1 MIKQKSIAKEVTI
14 SGVGLHTGQH
24 VTMTLKPA
32 PINNGFTFVR
42 VDLEGAPVIEANA
55 NFVVSTERGTN
66 LEYKGIQLHTTE
78 HVLAALVGSDLD
90 NVIIELNASEP
101 PIMDG
106 SSKFFVEAVLTAGVI
121 EQEAERDVYV
131 VKDVIKYVD
140 ERTGS
145 EIIIMPSDKY
155 EVTAMVDFGTKVL
168 GTQNATLSDLSDFKE
183 EIAPAR
189 TFSFLHEL
197 ETLLNHGLIKGG
209 DLNNA
214 IVYVDKEIS
223 SDTIEKLK
231 VAFNKETISV
241 NPNGILDNLTLH
253 YPNEAAR
260 HKLLD
265 VIGDLALIG
274 TRIQGRVIANKP
286 GHFVN
291 TQFAKKMAKIIKEEK
306 RNQVPTY
313 DLHKEPLMD
322 VTKIMSMLQH
332 RFPFILIVKIIEMN
346 EKKPGHFVNTHFAK
360 KMAKIIKEEKRNQV
374 PTYDLHKEPL
384 MDVTKIMSMLP
395 HRFPFILIDKII
407 EMNETSVVGM
417 KNVTINEEFF
427 NGHFPGA
434 PVMPG
439 VLIVE
444 AMAQTGGIL
453 ILSTVPDPE
462 NYLTYFMK
470 IDNVKFKH
478 KVVPGDTLIFKLD
491 LLSPIRRGIC
501 HMQANAYAN
510 GRLVAE
516 AELMAQI
523 VKSN

>member
-1 MIKQKSIAKEVTI
+1 MAKQKTIVQEVTI
-14 SGVGLHTGQH
+14 QGVGLHTGQQ

-42 VDLEGAPVIEANA
+42 VDLEGSPIIQADANL
-55 NFVVSTERGTN
+55 VVSTERGTN
-66 LEYKGIQLHTTE
+66 LEHKGVNLHTTE
-78 HVLAALVGSDLD
+78 HVLAALVGCDLD

-106 SSKFFVEAVLTAGVI
+106 SSKYFVEAVEKAGCV
-121 EQEAERDVYV
+121 EQDAERYEYI
-131 VKDVIKYVD
+131 VKEVISFAD

-145 EIIIMPSDKY
+145 EIIIMPADEY
-155 EVTAMVDFGTKVL
+155 QVTAMVDFGTKVL
-168 GTQNATLSDLSDFKE
+168 GTQNATLKSMSDFKS
-183 EIAPAR
+183 EISEAR

-197 ETLLNHGLIKGG
+197 ETLLAHGLIKGG

-223 SDTIEKLK
+223 PETLQNLK
-231 VAFNKETISV
+231 MAFGKDEITVKS
-241 NPNGILDNLTLH
+241 NGVLDNLTLH

-274 TRIQGRVIANKP
+274 TRIRGKVIANKP

-291 TQFAKKMAKIIKEEK
+291 TMFAKKMAKIIKNEK
-306 RNQVPTY
+306 RNQIPTY
-313 DLHKEPLMD
+313 DLNKEPLMD
-322 VTKIMSMLQH
+322 VTKIM
-332 RFPFILIVKIIEMN
+332 
-346 EKKPGHFVNTHFAK
+346 A
-360 KMAKIIKEEKRNQV
+360 
-374 PTYDLHKEPL
+374 
-384 MDVTKIMSMLP
+384 MLP
-395 HRFPFILIDKII
+395 HRYPMLLVDKIL
-407 EMNETSVVGM
+407 ELSETQVVGL
-417 KNVTINEEFF
+417 KNVTMNEDFF
-427 NGHFPGA
+427 QGHFPGA

-470 IDNVKFKH
+470 IDNVRFKN
-478 KVVPGDTLIFKLD
+478 KVSPGDTLIFKLD

-501 HMQANAYAN
+501 HMQAIAYAN
-510 GRLVAE
+510 GKVAAE

-523 VKSN
+523 VKKTN